1 MVRQK
6 KNAAWVREKVFSPYD
21 VAITAM
27 AKAVV
32 PESAGTY
39 DPTQTSSNV
48 CMPSDRVHADASLE
62 PICLFDI
69 DSATGAAEKPRALM
83 DDRFAIARRL
93 PFSQVQLVPN
103 AHAWHFSK
111 SPQAETTTP
120 SDMPKAAATRCLKA
134 DDLLCLEV
142 LCLEDLSDALPSQTF
157 TVAVDSTVDDAR
169 PTMRADGSVA
179 RSQAQLE
186 RVHREYHVAPDG
198 LAPAADSAT
207 ARESPTGPSIDP
219 NRCQSSKIARSDVA
233 EPDSARPAITVTP
246 APNENGQ
253 PRSPNCD
260 ATLRACRRGTG

>member
-6 KNAAWVREKVFSPYD
+6 KNAAWVREKVSSPYD
-21 VAITAM
+21 AAIAAM
-27 AKAVV
+27 SKAVV
-32 PESAGTY
+32 PESAGAY
-39 DPTQTSSNV
+39 DPSQSSSNGS
-48 CMPSDRVHADASLE
+48 SDRVRADASLE
-62 PICLFDI
+62 PMCLFDI
-69 DSATGAAEKPRALM
+69 DTATGAADKPRVIV

-93 PFSQVQLVPN
+93 PFSHVQLVPN
-103 AHAWHFSK
+103 AHAWHDNK
-111 SPQAETTTP
+111 PPQAETTR
-120 SDMPKAAATRCLKA
+120 SDLYMPKAAATRCVKA

-142 LCLEDLSDALPSQTF
+142 LCLEDLSDALPSQTV

-186 RVHREYHVAPDG
+186 RVHREYHVEPDG